1 MSENV
6 RSLIR
11 HLLTIV
17 GGLLTVFG
25 LGKYSGLLEYVAA
38 NVEPVYA
45 AVTAIIGVVVTV
57 YGYFKDST
65 RFAIRT
71 ETKAIQEVS
80 SSNSK

>member
-25 LGKYSGLLEYVAA
+25 LTKYSGVLEYVS
-38 NVEPVYA
+38 NSVEPIYA
-45 AVTAIIGVVVTV
+45 AVTAVIGFCVTL
-57 YGYFKDST
+57 YGYFKDSS
-65 RFAIRT
+65 RFAVRV
-71 ETKAIQEVS
+71 EDKAIKEVS
-80 SSNSK
+80 SSK

>member
-11 HLLTIV
+11 HLLTII

-25 LGKYSGLLEYVAA
+25 LGKYSGLLEYVAN

-45 AVTAIIGVVVTV
+45 ATTAIVGVVVTI
-57 YGYFKDST
+57 YGYFKDSS
-65 RFAIRT
+65 RFAVRT

-80 SSNSK
+80 NSK

>member
-25 LGKYSGLLEYVAA
+25 LTKYSGVLEYVS
-38 NVEPVYA
+38 NSVEPIYA
-45 AVTAIIGVVVTV
+45 AVTAVIG
-57 YGYFKDST
+57 FC
-65 RFAIRT
+65 
-71 ETKAIQEVS
+71 VS
-80 SSNSK
+80 SCLTLCADSNCLGAD

>member
-6 RSLIR
+6 RSLTR
-11 HLLTIV
+11 HLLTIL

-25 LGKYSGLLEYVAA
+25 LTKYSGLLEYVS
-38 NVEPVYA
+38 NSVEPIYA
-45 AVTAIIGVVVTV
+45 AGTALVGFVLTI
-57 YGYFKDST
+57 YGYFKNSS

-80 SSNSK
+80 NSK